1 MRLKKK
7 HILILIII
15 FIYTGILITYSNADN
30 DLIWNYGFS
39 YNFANHLLMY
49 KDYNMVITPLYP
61 FLGGILMRILG
72 NNFLIFNLY
81 NTILSTILYY
91 YLYKKYPHTFI
102 PSIILI
108 SFILRP
114 SYNFLVLFLV
124 LILLNIKEEKDFF
137 IGFILGLL
145 FLTKQSFILLILPS
159 IYLITKP
166 KRLFKR
172 IGAFFLPCLFFL
184 IYFILTNTF
193 LDFLNYTFLGLF
205 SFSSKNSF
213 FNLGTIFILSLIIY
227 LFLYYLKT
235 KDIKVLYLITYQIMA
250 YPIFNTMHIILSII
264 PVIIYFLDKLV
275 KKKKYNLNYLRYFNY
290 FASIILICPLL
301 SIPLQYFNKDLVEG
315 ENALEYKD
323 ISRSY
328 LVNKDLF
335 LKEVPNLNNT
345 YFLMY
350 DAYIYKYLLN
360 NPITSYDLLLNGN
373 LGYNG
378 EERVIDYFNSLD
390 SNTYFVLNR
399 AYTGGQLSKNID
411 AYIRNHYLKVKDFQE
426 FTLYKKS
433 L

>member
-7 HILILIII
+7 DILILIII

-172 IGAFFLPCLFFL
+172 IGAFFL
-184 IYFILTNTF
+184 
-193 LDFLNYTFLGLF
+193 
-205 SFSSKNSF
+205 
-213 FNLGTIFILSLIIY
+213 
-227 LFLYYLKT
+227 
-235 KDIKVLYLITYQIMA
+235 
-250 YPIFNTMHIILSII
+250 
-264 PVIIYFLDKLV
+264 
-275 KKKKYNLNYLRYFNY
+275 
-290 FASIILICPLL
+290 
-301 SIPLQYFNKDLVEG
+301 
-315 ENALEYKD
+315 
-323 ISRSY
+323 
-328 LVNKDLF
+328 
-335 LKEVPNLNNT
+335 
-345 YFLMY
+345 
-350 DAYIYKYLLN
+350 
-360 NPITSYDLLLNGN
+360 
-373 LGYNG
+373 
-378 EERVIDYFNSLD
+378 
-390 SNTYFVLNR
+390 
-399 AYTGGQLSKNID
+399 
-411 AYIRNHYLKVKDFQE
+411 
-426 FTLYKKS
+426 
-433 L
+433 